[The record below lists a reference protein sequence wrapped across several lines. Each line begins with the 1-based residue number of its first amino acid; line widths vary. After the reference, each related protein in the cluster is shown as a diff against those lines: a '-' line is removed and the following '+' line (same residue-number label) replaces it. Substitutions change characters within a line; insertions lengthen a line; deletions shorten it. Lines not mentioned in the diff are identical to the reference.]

1 MKHLMKNGRILDGC
15 GNTIENGWLLIE
27 GERIAGVGAAPRMP
41 GEPVSSCEVT
51 DLAGKTVMPG
61 LIDGHVH
68 ICFDASADAGKGAA
82 GRSDAALAF
91 IAARNAART
100 LASGVTT
107 VRDLGGKNFINLS
120 LRDAIHACQIP
131 GPRILSAAHNICMTG
146 GHGWQFGREAD
157 GPDEVRRAVREQMR
171 AGADLIKFMCTGG
184 TLTKTGEPGQ
194 TQFTEEELRAG
205 IEEAHKAGL
214 KTATHAKGIEGT
226 KYAVAAG
233 IDTVEHGAM
242 LDDELIEWILKR
254 GVYVVPTLT
263 AGAHIIEKGTAAGIP
278 EWAVEKARRFR
289 PMRLESLSKARKAG
303 VKIAFGTDAGTPF
316 NPHGTN
322 ASELL
327 HIQEIGL
334 TPAEALIAAASRNA
348 EMLGL
353 QDRIGTIAPG
363 FIADLLIVDG
373 DPLADMRVLTDS
385 EKIHAV
391 FQGGR
396 KVAEKGNLIW

>member
-1 MKHLMKNGRILDGC
+1 MKHLMKNGRILDGR
-15 GNTIENGWLLIE
+15 GKTVENGWLLID
-27 GERIAGVGAAPRMP
+27 GQRIAEMGPPPRMP
-41 GEPVSSCEVT
+41 KEPISSCTVT

-82 GRSDAALAF
+82 GRSDSAQAF
-91 IAARNAART
+91 LAARNAAQT
-100 LASGVTT
+100 LAAGVTT
-107 VRDLGGKNFINLS
+107 VRDLGGKNFINLF
-120 LRDAIHACQIP
+120 LRDAIRSGQIP
-131 GPRILSAAHNICMTG
+131 GPRVLSAGHNICMTG

-184 TLTKTGEPGQ
+184 TLTQTGEPGQ

-254 GVYVVPTLT
+254 GVFVVPTLT

-289 PMRLESLSKARKAG
+289 PMRLESLSKAKKAG

-316 NPHGTN
+316 NPHGKN
-322 ASELL
+322 ASELV

-334 TPAEALIAAASRNA
+334 TPEEALIAAASVNA
-348 EMLGL
+348 GMLGL
-353 QDRIGTIAPG
+353 EDRIGTLAPG

-373 DPLADMRVLTDS
+373 DPLADVKVLTDPG
-385 EKIHAV
+385 KLHAV

-396 KVAEKGNLIW
+396 KVAEEGKLIW